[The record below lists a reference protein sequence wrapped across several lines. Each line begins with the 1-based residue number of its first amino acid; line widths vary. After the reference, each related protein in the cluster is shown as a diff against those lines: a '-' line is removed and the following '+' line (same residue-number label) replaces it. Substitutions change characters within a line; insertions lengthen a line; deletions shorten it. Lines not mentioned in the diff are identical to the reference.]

1 MEHFFPSNNQ
11 RDGYGLQVLVT
22 CVFLMVPSINLA
34 DTATCRLGHT
44 PAKIPSSL
52 HRVMIM
58 QLVGTCPGKIP

>member
-22 CVFLMVPSINLA
+22 CVFLMVPSIKWA

-44 PAKIPSSL
+44 PAKIP
-52 HRVMIM
+52 
-58 QLVGTCPGKIP
+58 